1 MIGTMDEKAGMR
13 NAERGTRITPLA
25 SERLLCVQSLEV
37 DFAYNLPQFLTFAYH
52 VPRSA
57 FQVF

>member
-1 MIGTMDEKAGMR
+1 MIGTMDEKAGTR

-25 SERLLCVQSLEV
+25 SERLLSVLSLEV
-37 DFAYNLPQFLTFAYH
+37 GFAYNLPQFSTFAYH
-52 VPRSA
+52 IPRPS

>member
-1 MIGTMDEKAGMR
+1 MIGTRDEKAGTR
-13 NAERGTRITPLA
+13 DAGRGTRITPLA
-25 SERLLCVQSLEV
+25 SERLLCVLSLEV
-37 DFAYNLPQFLTFAYH
+37 GFAYNLPQFLTFAYH